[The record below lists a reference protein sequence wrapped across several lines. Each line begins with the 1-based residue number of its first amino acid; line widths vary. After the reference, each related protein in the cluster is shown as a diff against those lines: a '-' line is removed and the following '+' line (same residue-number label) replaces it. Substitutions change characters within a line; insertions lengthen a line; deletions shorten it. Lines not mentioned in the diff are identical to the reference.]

1 MEITAPSVQTAGH
14 MAAPEAQGGRP
25 SQRRSSALTFPE
37 GLLERSRSAGR
48 LGPFLAWA
56 VVYADIGTSIY
67 YVPGL
72 LFTELGQRTPSPAA
86 AFVLFTGLAVI
97 LLALKYVEVSA
108 RYPDGG
114 GVVSV
119 ASDAFG
125 PAMGCVGGMLICI
138 SYFLT
143 GSISAV
149 SGMQYLAGLFPA
161 LDGWLVISACVAI
174 ALLGV
179 INYIGVRE
187 SAILT
192 AVLAVASFA
201 TNIVVLVT
209 VSVQLNAAQWRLVW
223 AQFESAAALPPWPL
237 LVGFSGSWL
246 AYSGLESISQI
257 APALQPPRER
267 TALRAMILVMAA
279 ILLTS
284 PLATALETA
293 LLRATEVNP
302 DRFMFELG
310 AAFGPRALQL
320 AIVFSATALLLGAAN
335 TSLIGCYHVFL
346 ALVRLGFLPH
356 WLSGRSLRF
365 NTPHRAIAI
374 SVLAPVLVI
383 LASQAKT
390 GVLGHIYSFGLLG
403 AFTLTSL
410 GLDKVKWQERARGLK
425 FYFGLLISVLIVGA
439 WAVNLVHQRLATVL
453 GGAITLVG
461 CAFAFAIKRGKIV
474 VGRGGYLSPE
484 AAEHFGGKQS
494 TAIEILT
501 VEEAIDMREMYRSS
515 TLVALRSPNARLF
528 QEAAARTRGAG
539 EKAVYLI
546 FVDEIPGLFFPPNTG
561 PSREAREVLAL
572 GVEFFR
578 HAGLVA
584 IPIWRMAHDAGASL
598 AGAARRLEAETV
610 LVGTSQ
616 RSAVWHLLRGNVLE
630 SLIRDLPPSSRI
642 WICN

>member
-1 MEITAPSVQTAGH
+1 MPPGGPPS
-14 MAAPEAQGGRP
+14 PP
-25 SQRRSSALTFPE
+25 PQRRASRVIPLPE
-37 GLLERSRSAGR
+37 RLVERSRAAGR

-72 LFTELGQRTPSPAA
+72 LFGELGQRTPSPAA
-86 AFVLFTGLAVI
+86 AFVLATGLAVI
-97 LLALKYVEVSA
+97 LLALKYVDVSA

-119 ASDAFG
+119 GTDAFG
-125 PAMGCVGGMLICI
+125 PGLGCLGGILISI

-143 GSISAV
+143 GAISAV
-149 SGMQYLAGLFPA
+149 SGLQYLAGIFPS
-161 LDGWLVISACVAI
+161 LDHWLVPGACAAI
-174 ALLGV
+174 VLLGLL
-179 INYIGVRE
+179 NYVGVRE

-192 AVLAVASFA
+192 AFLAVASFLV
-201 TNIVVLVT
+201 NVIVVVV
-209 VSVQLNAAQWRLVW
+209 VSVQLDGNQWHAVL
-223 AQFESAAALPPWPL
+223 AQFKSAAALPPWPL

-257 APALQPPRER
+257 APALQPPREK

-279 ILLTS
+279 ILLIS

-293 LLRATEVNP
+293 LLRASEVNP

-310 AAFGPRALQL
+310 AAFGPRILQL
-320 AIVFSATALLLGAAN
+320 SIVFTSAALLLGAAN

-356 WLSGRSLRF
+356 WLSGRSQRF
-365 NTPHRAIAI
+365 NTPHRAIVI

-383 LASQAKT
+383 VASRAQL
-390 GVLGHIYSFGLLG
+390 GILGHVYTFGLLG
-403 AFTLTSL
+403 AFTLTSV
-410 GLDKVKWQERARGLK
+410 GLDWVKWQERARGAK
-425 FYFGLLISVLIVGA
+425 FWLGAVTSLLVVSA
-439 WAVNLVHQRLATVL
+439 WAINLVHQRLATLL
-453 GGAITLVG
+453 GGGFTALG
-461 CAFAFAIKRGKIV
+461 CAYAFAVKKGLIGAAKDGIV
-474 VGRGGYLSPE
+474 SAE
-484 AAEHFGGKQS
+484 AAERSAADLGS
-494 TAIEILT
+494 AIEIIT
-501 VEEAIDMREMYRSS
+501 VDEAIDMRAMYRSS
-515 TLVALRSPNARLF
+515 TLVALRSPNLRLF
-528 QEAAARTRGAG
+528 QEAAARARGGG
-539 EKAVYLI
+539 ENAVYLI

-561 PSREAREVLAL
+561 PSREAREVLAIAA
-572 GVEFFR
+572 EFFR

-598 AGAARRLEAETV
+598 AGAARRLEVDAV

-630 SLIRDLPPSSRI
+630 SLIRELPERSHV

>member
-1 MEITAPSVQTAGH
+1 MAQAGPPS
-14 MAAPEAQGGRP
+14 AA
-25 SQRRSSALTFPE
+25 RRSRALPLPE
-37 GLLERSRSAGR
+37 RLIERSRSAGR

-72 LFTELGQRTPSPAA
+72 LFNELGQRTPSPAA
-86 AFVLFTGLAVI
+86 AFVLATGLAVI
-97 LLALKYVEVSA
+97 LLALKYVDVSA

-119 ASDAFG
+119 ATDAFG
-125 PAMGCVGGMLICI
+125 PGLGCLGGILISI

-143 GSISAV
+143 GAISAV
-149 SGMQYLAGLFPA
+149 SGLQYLAGIFPA
-161 LDGWLVISACVAI
+161 LDQWLVPGACAAIVALG
-174 ALLGV
+174 LL
-179 INYIGVRE
+179 NYVGVRE

-192 AVLAVASFA
+192 AFLAVASFLV
-201 TNIVVLVT
+201 NVVVVLV
-209 VSVQLNAAQWRLVW
+209 VSVQLDRSQWHTVL
-223 AQFESAAALPPWPL
+223 AQFQSAAKLPPWPL

-257 APALQPPRER
+257 APALQAPREK

-279 ILLTS
+279 ILLIS

-293 LLRATEVNP
+293 LLRASEVNP

-310 AAFGPRALQL
+310 VAFGPRFLQL
-320 AIVFSATALLLGAAN
+320 SIVFTSAALLLGAAN

-346 ALVRLGFLPH
+346 ALVRLGYLPH
-356 WLSGRSLRF
+356 WLSGRSQRF
-365 NTPHRAIAI
+365 NTPHRAIVI

-383 LASQAKT
+383 VMSRAQL
-390 GVLGHIYSFGLLG
+390 GILGHVYTFGLLG
-403 AFTLTSL
+403 AFTLTSV
-410 GLDKVKWQERARGLK
+410 GLDWVKWQERARGAR
-425 FYFGLLISVLIVGA
+425 FWFGAGTSLLVVSA
-439 WAVNLVHQRLATVL
+439 WAINLIHQRLATLL
-453 GGAITLVG
+453 GGVVTVVG
-461 CAFAFAIKRGKIV
+461 VSYAFAVKKGILGS
-474 VGRGGYLSPE
+474 GRGGIVSAE
-484 AAEHFGGKQS
+484 AAEKSATDMG
-494 TAIEILT
+494 TAIEIVT
-501 VEEAIDMREMYRSS
+501 VDEAIDMRAMYKST
-515 TLVALRSPNARLF
+515 TLVALRSPNLRMF
-528 QEAAARTRGAG
+528 QEAAARARGSN
-539 EKAVYLI
+539 ETAVYLI

-561 PSREAREVLAL
+561 PSREAREVLAIAS
-572 GVEFFR
+572 EFFR

-598 AGAARRLEAETV
+598 AGAARKLEVDAV

-630 SLIRDLPPSSRI
+630 SLIRELPERAHV

>member
-1 MEITAPSVQTAGH
+1 LEIDGASGADCGA
-14 MAAPEAQGGRP
+14 MAADAGPQSAPPR
-25 SQRRSSALTFPE
+25 RRSSTLDVPE
-37 GLLERSRSAGR
+37 GFLERSRSAGR

-72 LFTELGQRTPSPAA
+72 LFGELGGRTPSPAA
-86 AFVLFTGLAVI
+86 AFVLCTGLAVI

-119 ASDAFG
+119 ATDAFG
-125 PAMGCVGGMLICI
+125 PQLGCVGGILICI

-143 GSISAV
+143 GAISAV
-149 SGMQYLAGLFPA
+149 SGVQYLAGLFPV
-161 LDGWLVISACVAI
+161 LDHWLVPGACLAI
-174 ALLGV
+174 MLLGV
-179 INYIGVRE
+179 LNYVGVRE

-192 AVLAVASFA
+192 AGLAVASFA
-201 TNIVVLVT
+201 VNVVVIVT
-209 VSVQLNAAQWRLVW
+209 VSVQLDRAQWQLVL
-223 AQFESAAALPPWPL
+223 AQFQSAAALPPWPL

-267 TALRAMILVMAA
+267 TALRAMVLVMAA

-293 LLRATEVNP
+293 LLRAAEVNP

-310 AAFGPRALQL
+310 AAFGPRSLQL
-320 AIVFSATALLLGAAN
+320 AIVVTSSALLLGAAN

-365 NTPHRAIAI
+365 NSPHRAIVI

-383 LASQAKT
+383 VASRAQT
-390 GVLGHIYSFGLLG
+390 GILGHIYTFGLLG

-410 GLDKVKWQERARGLK
+410 GLDKVKWQERARGAK
-425 FYFGLLISVLIVGA
+425 FYFGAVTTALVVGA
-439 WAVNLVHQRLATVL
+439 WAINLVHQRFATLL
-453 GGAITLVG
+453 GGAVTLVG
-461 CAFAFAIKRGKIV
+461 CAFAFAIKRGKLIT
-474 VGRGGYLSPE
+474 GSRGFLTPE
-484 AAEHFGGKQS
+484 AAEHAGSKMG

-501 VEEAIDMREMYRSS
+501 VEEAIDMREMYRST
-515 TLVALRSPNARLF
+515 TLVALRSPNLRLF
-528 QEAAARTRGAG
+528 QEAAARTRGNG

-572 GVEFFR
+572 AVEFFR

-598 AGAARRLEAETV
+598 AGAARRLEVETV

-630 SLIRDLPPSSRI
+630 SLIRELPPSSHV

>member
-1 MEITAPSVQTAGH
+1 

-25 SQRRSSALTFPE
+25 SQRRSTLNFPE

-72 LFTELGQRTPSPAA
+72 LFGELGGRTPSPAA
-86 AFVLFTGLAVI
+86 AFVLGTGLAVI

-119 ASDAFG
+119 ATDAFG
-125 PAMGCVGGMLICI
+125 PALGCVGGILICI

-143 GSISAV
+143 GAISAV
-149 SGMQYLAGLFPA
+149 SGVQYLAGLFPA
-161 LDGWLVISACVAI
+161 LDAYVVPAACLAI
-174 ALLGV
+174 VLLGV
-179 INYIGVRE
+179 LNYVGVRE

-192 AVLAVASFA
+192 AGLALASFA
-201 TNIVVLVT
+201 VNVVVLVT
-209 VSVQLNAAQWRLVW
+209 VSVQLDRSQWTLVL
-223 AQFESAAALPPWPL
+223 AQFQSAAALPPWPL

-267 TALRAMILVMAA
+267 TALRAMILVMVA

-293 LLRATEVNP
+293 MLRASEVNP
-302 DRFMFELG
+302 DRFMYELG
-310 AAFGPRALQL
+310 AAFGPRPLQL
-320 AIVFSATALLLGAAN
+320 AIVFTSSALLLGAAN
-335 TSLIGCYHVFL
+335 TALIGCYHVFL

-365 NTPHRAIAI
+365 NTPHRAIVI

-383 LASQAKT
+383 VASQAKT

-410 GLDKVKWQERARGLK
+410 GLDKVKWQERARDAK
-425 FYFGLLISVLIVGA
+425 FYFGTLITLLIVGA

-453 GGAITLVG
+453 GGAVTIVG
-461 CAFAFAIKRGKIV
+461 CAFAFAIKRGKLIM
-474 VGRGGYLSPE
+474 GTRGFLSPE
-484 AAEHFGGKQS
+484 AAEHAGGKLGS
-494 TAIEILT
+494 AIEILT
-501 VEEAIDMREMYRSS
+501 VEEAIDMKEMYRSS
-515 TLVALRSPNARLF
+515 TLVALRSANPRLF
-528 QEAAARTRGAG
+528 QEAASRARGG
-539 EKAVYLI
+539 DEKAVYLI

-598 AGAARRLEAETV
+598 AGAARRLEVETV

-630 SLIRDLPPSSRI
+630 SLIRELPPTGRI

>member
-1 MEITAPSVQTAGH
+1 
-14 MAAPEAQGGRP
+14 MATGPQPKA
-25 SQRRSSALTFPE
+25 SQRRSALNFPE

-72 LFTELGQRTPSPAA
+72 LFGELGGRTPSPAA
-86 AFVLFTGLAVI
+86 AFVLGTGLAVI

-119 ASDAFG
+119 ATDAFG
-125 PAMGCVGGMLICI
+125 PTLGCVGGILICI

-143 GSISAV
+143 GAISAV
-149 SGMQYLAGLFPA
+149 SGVQYLAGLFPV
-161 LDGWLVISACVAI
+161 LDHWLVPCAALAI
-174 ALLGV
+174 VLLGLL
-179 INYIGVRE
+179 NYVGVRE

-192 AVLAVASFA
+192 AALAAASFLV
-201 TNIVVLVT
+201 NVIVLVT
-209 VSVQLNAAQWRLVW
+209 VTVQLDRSQWELVL
-223 AQFESAAALPPWPL
+223 AQFKAAAALPPWPL

-267 TALRAMILVMAA
+267 TALRAMVLVMAA

-293 LLRATEVNP
+293 LLEAAKVNP

-310 AAFGPRALQL
+310 SAFGPRSLQL
-320 AIVFSATALLLGAAN
+320 AIVVTSSALLLGAAN
-335 TSLIGCYHVFL
+335 TALIGCYHVFL

-356 WLSGRSLRF
+356 WMSGRSLRF
-365 NTPHRAIAI
+365 NTPHRAIVI

-383 LASQAKT
+383 AASRAQT
-390 GVLGHIYSFGLLG
+390 GILGHVYTFGLLG

-410 GLDKVKWQERARGLK
+410 GLDKVKWQERARGFR
-425 FYFGLLISVLIVGA
+425 FYFGALTTVLVVGA
-439 WAVNLVHQRLATVL
+439 WAINLIHQRLATVL
-453 GGAITLVG
+453 GGAVTLVG
-461 CAFAFAIKRGKIV
+461 CAFAFAVKK
-474 VGRGGYLSPE
+474 GRIITGGGGFLSPE
-484 AAEHFGGKQS
+484 AAEKAGSKLG

-501 VEEAIDMREMYRSS
+501 VEEAVDMREMYRSS
-515 TLVALRSPNARLF
+515 TLVALRSPNLRLF
-528 QEAAARTRGAG
+528 QEAASRTRGGG

-598 AGAARRLEAETV
+598 AGAARRLEVETV

-630 SLIRDLPPSSRI
+630 SLIRDLPASSHI